1 MAAALAIARRG
12 LGRVWP
18 NPAVGCVLVDPAGHV
33 VARGWTQPGGRP
45 HAETVALARAGDR
58 AGGTTAYVTLE
69 PCSHHGVTPPCTDA
83 LINAG
88 VRRVV
93 AATVDPDPRVNGRG
107 FRRLRDA
114 GITVTTGVA
123 EAEARALN
131 AGFFRRVEHGRP
143 HLTLKLATTLDGRI
157 ATSAGASRWITGLQ
171 ARAFVHRLRLDHDAV
186 MVGSMTAIMD
196 DPDLT
201 CRLPGLP
208 ARSPVRVV
216 MDSRLRLALTSRLVA
231 TAQEIPTWLLTLP
244 GGDARRV
251 DAFRSAGVELI
262 EVPAGPVGIVDA
274 AAAMREL
281 ARRGI
286 TRVLVEG
293 GARLAASLLHDDLV
307 DEVIWFRAPSILGG
321 DAVAAVDALRVDDL
335 DHLRRYDRTDVR
347 YLGKDV
353 VETLVR
359 QA

>member
-1 MAAALAIARRG
+1 MAAALAVARRG

-18 NPAVGCVLVDPAGHV
+18 NPAVGCVLVDDAGHV

-45 HAETVALARAGDR
+45 HAETVALARAGNR
-58 AGGTTAYVTLE
+58 AGGATAYVTLE
-69 PCSHHGVTPPCTDA
+69 PCSHQGVTPPCTDA

-93 AATVDPDPRVNGRG
+93 ASTVDPDPRVNGRG

-114 GITVTTGVA
+114 GLAVTTGVA

-131 AGFFRRVEHGRP
+131 AGFFQRVEHGRP

-157 ATSAGASRWITGLQ
+157 ATSAGASRWITGPH
-171 ARAFVHRLRLDHDAV
+171 ARAFVHRLRLIHDAV
-186 MVGSMTAIMD
+186 LVGSMTAFRD

-231 TAQEIPTWLLTLP
+231 TAQENPTWLVTLA
-244 GGDARRV
+244 GGDARRL

-262 EVPAGPVGIVDA
+262 EVPAAPVGIVDA
-274 AAAMREL
+274 AAALREL

-286 TRVLVEG
+286 TRLLVEG
-293 GARLAASLLHDDLV
+293 GARLAASLLHEDLV
-307 DEVIWFRAPSILGG
+307 DEIVWFRAPSILGG
-321 DAVAAVDALRVDDL
+321 DAVAAVDALGVDDL

-347 YLGKDV
+347 RLGEDV